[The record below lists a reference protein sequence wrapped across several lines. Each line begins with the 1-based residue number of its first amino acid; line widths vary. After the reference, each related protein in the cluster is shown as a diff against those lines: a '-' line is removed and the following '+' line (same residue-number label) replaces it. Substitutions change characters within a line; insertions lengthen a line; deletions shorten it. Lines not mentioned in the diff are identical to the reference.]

1 VIVNDFDLEGIA
13 IPPLKADPILVND
26 TQAPLSFP
34 IAFKLLQSV
43 SRRFD
48 QLLDCGNGVNL
59 AEFAQRD
66 ALKRR
71 ISATVPVMKDFF
83 RFLVDERTDHA

>member
-1 VIVNDFDLEGIA
+1 LAF
-13 IPPLKADPILVND
+13 
-26 TQAPLSFP
+26 T
-34 IAFKLLQSV
+34 IAFQLFQSV
-43 SRRFD
+43 PRRFG

-59 AEFAQRD
+59 PEFAQRD

-71 ISATVPVMKDFF
+71 ISATVPVMEYFF